1 MKSALLIVLLVST
14 TTLSAQYTAWKDTTV
29 SKSYLSISGA
39 LIATGFLIN
48 GDNTRRDIQ
57 AWVQE
62 QIPVQDYNLDDFLQ
76 HAPIVGVIT
85 SDLLLKRS
93 KGERQR
99 HIRHLIVSEGAALGT
114 MFLLKAILNEER
126 PNGGSLSTPSGHST
140 YAFAS
145 AGVLYHSLK
154 EDHPFWAYSG
164 YVVGTFVAASRVVKN
179 RHWLSDVV
187 IGAGLGILS
196 SHLSY
201 HLDVWD
207 SRDNTQKDN
216 TVIKNVSLGLTPL
229 GAGLTV
235 QF

>member
-1 MKSALLIVLLVST
+1 MRSALLITLLISST
-14 TTLSAQYTAWKDTTV
+14 ALSSQYTAWKDTTV
-29 SKSYLSISGA
+29 SKNYLSISGA
-39 LIATGFLIN
+39 LMATGFLIN
-48 GDNTRRDIQ
+48 GDNTRKDIQ
-57 AWVQE
+57 EWVQE
-62 QIPVQDYNLDDFLQ
+62 QIPVQDYKLDDFLQ

-99 HIRHLIVSEGAALGT
+99 HIRHLLVSEGAALGT
-114 MFLLKAILNEER
+114 MFLLKSILDEER

-140 YAFAS
+140 YVFAS
-145 AGVLYHSLK
+145 AGVLYHSLRD
-154 EDHPFWAYSG
+154 DHPFWAYSG

-179 RHWLSDVV
+179 RHWLSDVM
-187 IGAGLGILS
+187 IGAGLGLLS

-207 SRDNTQKDN
+207 SRDNTQKEN
-216 TVIKNVSLGLTPL
+216 SIIKNVSLGLTPL

>member
-29 SKSYLSISGA
+29 SKKYLSISGA
-39 LIATGFLIN
+39 MIATGFLIN

-57 AWVQE
+57 EWVQE
-62 QIPVQDYNLDDFLQ
+62 QIPVQDYSLDDFLQ

-114 MFLLKAILNEER
+114 MFLLKSILDEQR

-140 YAFAS
+140 YTFAS
-145 AGVLYHSLK
+145 AGVLYHLSLIHIS
-154 EDHPFWAYSG
+154 EPTRPY
-164 YVVGTFVAASRVVKN
+164 
-179 RHWLSDVV
+179 
-187 IGAGLGILS
+187 
-196 SHLSY
+196 
-201 HLDVWD
+201 
-207 SRDNTQKDN
+207 
-216 TVIKNVSLGLTPL
+216 
-229 GAGLTV
+229 
-235 QF
+235 